1 MRESVNIEVI
11 GLNNIESVDLADC
24 LISLYRINIRSKK
37 YYHKLIFQMIDMAIV
52 NSWLLYRRD
61 AEALK
66 VCKKTIL
73 PLAFFKLRLAYA
85 LMKSGKCMKRSNAG
99 RPSSLQNKLKVSHS
113 LAPHPD
119 NSIRYDNVG
128 HLPIIEKDRKMCK
141 MFSCKGRTNVTCSK
155 CNVNLCLNHK
165 NNCYVLFH
173 TK

>member
-37 YYHKLIFQMIDMAIV
+37 YYHKLIFHMIDMAIV

-99 RPSSLQNKLKVSHS
+99 RPSPLQKKLKVSHS
-113 LAPHPD
+113 LAPNQTILFVMTMLDISP
-119 NSIRYDNVG
+119 
-128 HLPIIEKDRKMCK
+128 LLEKIEKCARCFLVKEERMLLAANA
-141 MFSCKGRTNVTCSK
+141 M
-155 CNVNLCLNHK
+155 
-165 NNCYVLFH
+165 
-173 TK
+173 